1 MKIDPDVYKA
11 MIGLGIVAISL
22 VSIAAG
28 LKYLGILNDI
38 LNYFDKFLILEKK
51 ISQVIR
57 WIIVKTNRPHVDQRG
72 TSEVSKVI
80 SVAPSS
86 AATE

>member
-38 LNYFDKFLILEKK
+38 FNYFDKFLILEKK

-57 WIIVKTNRPHVDQRG
+57 WIIVKTNRLHVDQREI
-72 TSEVSKVI
+72 SEVSKVI